1 MAETAVQIER
11 DIEELSSLR
20 KFDDFL
26 KLAYFYHAERYENMD
41 CSNCLFLINLRYLYV
56 QTTVLEHNSVAPLQ
70 KFCRI
75 KHINFRSIRLL
86 LHSLAAIER
95 ERLRLDKEFHR
106 ILEVWNK
113 PSPQNTSTNTQE

>member
-1 MAETAVQIER
+1 MAETAVQIEK

-26 KLAYFYHAERYENMD
+26 ELAHFYHVERCENID

-56 QTTVLEHNSVAPLQ
+56 QITVLEHVSVAPLQ

-75 KHINFRSIRLL
+75 NHINF
-86 LHSLAAIER
+86 
-95 ERLRLDKEFHR
+95 
-106 ILEVWNK
+106 V
-113 PSPQNTSTNTQE
+113 

>member
-1 MAETAVQIER
+1 MAETAIQIER

-26 KLAYFYHAERYENMD
+26 KLANFYHYERCENID

-56 QTTVLEHNSVAPLQ
+56 QTAVLEHDSVATLQ

-75 KHINFRSIRLL
+75 KHVIFHSIRLL
-86 LHSLAAIER
+86 QHFLAAFER
-95 ERLRLDKEFHR
+95 ERLRLDRKFHR
-106 ILEVWNK
+106 TLAVWNK
-113 PSPQNTSTNTQE
+113 PPPQNTSANTQQ